1 MGGGS
6 DTSQSSNS
14 KVTIPQWL
22 KPLLTHGAGQE
33 FAAMGNLPSL
43 SALYGMVPQQGVAPL
58 TAAQLNTIGQYQG
71 LNTGANSPESAA
83 LGTLGEYSGGAI
95 GQDPATQAALAQFG
109 AQTAPSIAQ
118 NAALQGQGNSGAA
131 LEAQAMGRSSVL
143 APFLENAQNNQ
154 LNAANA
160 EFGAGNS
167 LNNQTL
173 NTLQAQL
180 QAEGIP
186 QEQAQQIANSL
197 YQQQSQQFNYAQAI
211 QNFPLTLFGN
221 TLGSETSSSGAT
233 SQNKF

>member
-6 DTSQSSNS
+6 DSSQTSSN

-22 KPLLTHGAGQE
+22 KPLLTHGASQE

-58 TAAQLNTIGQYQG
+58 TSAQLGTIGQYQG
-71 LNTGANSPESAA
+71 LNTGANAPENAA
-83 LGTLGEYSGGAI
+83 LGTLGNYAGGAI

-109 AQTAPSIAQ
+109 AQTAPAIAQ

-143 APFLENAQNNQ
+143 APFLENAQNQQ
-154 LNAANA
+154 LSAANA
-160 EFGAGNS
+160 QFGAGNT

-186 QEQAQQIANSL
+186 QEQAQQVANAL
-197 YQQQSQQFNYAQAI
+197 YQQQSQQFNYAQGI

-221 TLGSETSSSGAT
+221 TMGSTGTSSGST